1 MGRSGNPLDVPCT
14 GIPEVRVRLGQ
25 RALTAPGDRFAR
37 EQASGEENIM
47 VRAARFFPLMLVTL
61 TFVPVQARA
70 ADATSPIERF
80 VQVDDRLFRG
90 AQPDVEGFKY
100 LRDLG
105 VRTIINLRLAK
116 DAERLNEKEIVE
128 SLGMKYVNIPVEDG
142 NFFTRSRRIPP
153 EAIQSFFKTIDAS
166 DSGPVFV
173 HCHRGADRT
182 GALVS
187 FYRIVRHNW
196 DSARAYA
203 EARQIGMRSWYKGLQ
218 RQIEEFGGEPR
229 LAFINPAE

>member
-1 MGRSGNPLDVPCT
+1 M
-14 GIPEVRVRLGQ
+14 
-25 RALTAPGDRFAR
+25 FH
-37 EQASGEENIM
+37 
-47 VRAARFFPLMLVTL
+47 AARLLALMLVTL
-61 TFVPVQARA
+61 MLVPVHARA
-70 ADATSPIERF
+70 TDAVPPIERF
-80 VQVDDRLFRG
+80 VKVDDRLFRG
-90 AQPDVEGFKY
+90 AQPDLEGFKY

-116 DAERLNEKEIVE
+116 DAERLKEREIVE

-153 EAIQSFFKTIDAS
+153 EAIQSFFQTIDAS
-166 DSGPVFV
+166 ESGTVFV

-218 RQIEEFGGEPR
+218 QQIEEFGRQPPV
-229 LAFINPAE
+229 AFISPPQ